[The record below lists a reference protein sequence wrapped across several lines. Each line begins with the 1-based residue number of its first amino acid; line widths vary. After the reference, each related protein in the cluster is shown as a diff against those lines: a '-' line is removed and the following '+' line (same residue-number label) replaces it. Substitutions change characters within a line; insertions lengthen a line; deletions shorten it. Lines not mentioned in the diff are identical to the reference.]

1 MENPSSTIILF
12 HGIAFRNNDKW
23 NETWMSH
30 PIYVQEKWLPKDMEN
45 NIHILSVS
53 YDSNLVAS
61 VHKNVMELGKNLIQ
75 SLVIR
80 FGILL

>member
-1 MENPSSTIILF
+1 
-12 HGIAFRNNDKW
+12 
-23 NETWMSH
+23 MSH
-30 PIYVQEKWLPKDMEN
+30 PIYVQEKNICWPEKWLPDDMEN
-45 NIHILSVS
+45 ITWILSLS